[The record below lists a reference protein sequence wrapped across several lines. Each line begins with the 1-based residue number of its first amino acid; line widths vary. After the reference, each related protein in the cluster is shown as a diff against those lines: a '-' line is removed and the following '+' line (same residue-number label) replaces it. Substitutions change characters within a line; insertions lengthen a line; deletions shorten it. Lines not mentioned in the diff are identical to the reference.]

1 MAPQA
6 CTLKI
11 QGHSRPPFQYLI
23 FSMLKTDDQK
33 FFQVLHC
40 RHGRVFLGALHS
52 VLDFFVFKYFK
63 VTRSCFPRV
72 SSHKQLLVSRV
83 SPLFL
88 RPFRAMSSNTRFT
101 RNTRFSEMTR
111 LLIWETRSGFYSTR
125 HSEIFPDSILDS
137 TRLDFGRGGTLIGRS
152 RPWLNGSKSFEASF
166 LGIILNLD

>member
-1 MAPQA
+1 MTISFKYQPLVP
-6 CTLKI
+6 T
-11 QGHSRPPFQYLI
+11 S
-23 FSMLKTDDQK
+23 
-33 FFQVLHC
+33 
-40 RHGRVFLGALHS
+40 HGRVYSGALHS
-52 VLDFFVFKYFK
+52 VLDFFEFEYFK

-152 RPWLNGSKSFEASF
+152 RPWLVPTIKLYIRYRNHSFT
-166 LGIILNLD
+166 NV

>member
-1 MAPQA
+1 
-6 CTLKI
+6 
-11 QGHSRPPFQYLI
+11 
-23 FSMLKTDDQK
+23 MLKFK
-33 FFQVLHC
+33 SIEGS
-40 RHGRVFLGALHS
+40 HGRVYSGALHS
-52 VLDFFVFKYFK
+52 VLDFFELEYFK

-88 RPFRAMSSNTRFT
+88 RPFRVMSSNTRFT

-137 TRLDFGRGGTLIGRS
+137 TRLDSTRLDSTRLDFGQGGTLIGRS
-152 RPWLNGSKSFEASF
+152 RPWLLLCNS
-166 LGIILNLD
+166 IMC